1 MNRTGHVWFQ
11 SSMVLCALSIIPA
24 VARAQVGS
32 ETILYFGSI
41 GQGAATVTNT
51 NAAYMGVYLPN
62 SVPVGPNA
70 CVPTSVIGGLTYLEH
85 YQNVTNDTDPFTV
98 SPNSAAQL
106 NNLATS
112 MSTWNTTNTTGPNQ
126 WTNVGGTSVPSAFNG
141 LQSYL
146 SATGNNPAPQ
156 VQISGQVSPANPAGF
171 VAISPVNQTAGTY
184 NAGMN
189 IANVTPTA
197 TFMANAL
204 NANDGVEFGL
214 QWGTY
219 SGTTFTPSG
228 GGHFLTLQAINIVSG
243 TGTISFF
250 DPWGVN
256 ANPPST
262 TNGFVSAT
270 VTTVSGFLYVTY
282 PITWTGGDLDTSNNA
297 SPSEMMGANGQTGR
311 ILSVMVESTPEPA
324 SGMISLAAFALLGL
338 RRIKKA

>member
-1 MNRTGHVWFQ
+1 MNRATHIWLR
-11 SSMVLCALSIIPA
+11 SAMVLCAMLAIPS
-24 VARAQVGS
+24 VGRAQVGS
-32 ETILYFGSI
+32 ETINYFGNI
-41 GQGAATVTNT
+41 GQASATVTNT
-51 NAAYMGVYLPN
+51 NATYMGVYLQY

-70 CVPTSVIGGLTYLEH
+70 CVPTATIGGLTYLEN

-98 SPNSAAQL
+98 SPNSATQL

-112 MSTWNTTNTTGPNQ
+112 MSTWNTSNTGANP
-126 WTNVGGTSVPSAFNG
+126 WTNVGGTSVPSTFNG

-146 SATGNNPAPQ
+146 SATGANPSPQ
-156 VQISGQVSPANPAGF
+156 VQISGQVSPSNPAGF

-204 NANDGVEFGL
+204 NANDGVEFGI
-214 QWGTY
+214 QWGSF
-219 SGTTFTPSG
+219 SGNTFTPSG
-228 GGHFLTLQAINIVSG
+228 GGHFLTLQAINVVSG

-256 ANPPST
+256 ANTPST

-270 VTTVSGFLYVTY
+270 VTTVNGFLYVTY

-297 SPSEMMGANGQTGR
+297 NPSEMMGANGQTGR
-311 ILSVMVESTPEPA
+311 ILTVMVESTPEPA
-324 SGMISLAAFALLGL
+324 SGMIALAGFALLGL
-338 RRIKKA
+338 RRPKKA